1 MKEVSSR
8 EKDSLFTRCCLLR
21 LKEGFDFKIA
31 TFIHLFCRVVKCVLH
46 LPSHIWIGCF
56 VMKSLSL
63 FHTAELC
70 QRTRNVFSFWL
81 PHFVDPY
88 RLYNYSLEG
97 LWSGGRGWIYFGGG
111 WRARVRLKE
120 GVFGTRQT
128 LGATPAPGARAT
140 VIATWKQE
148 ELWHGGDSHN
158 LHYLH
163 QQLGAWLPRRFLH
176 SSWHCPN
183 FPLPTQGRVIC
194 LFLLCSSKWDRGAE
208 PPNFDNF
215 AWPLWPHAMLSLLQ
229 LNEVHY
235 RHWFSP
241 KKLRLHIGSFSISLV
256 HRWCYS

>member
-111 WRARVRLKE
+111 WRASDWRRECLGHAKLLGQHLLLGHVLQLLQHENKRNCGMVVIHTTYIICINNLVHGSQGGFSIHPGTVPISRFRPKE
-120 GVFGTRQT
+120 EWFAYFYSVPQNGTEGLSRQIST
-128 LGATPAPGARAT
+128 ISRGLSDPMP
-140 VIATWKQE
+140 
-148 ELWHGGDSHN
+148 
-158 LHYLH
+158 
-163 QQLGAWLPRRFLH
+163 
-176 SSWHCPN
+176 
-183 FPLPTQGRVIC
+183 
-194 LFLLCSSKWDRGAE
+194 CS
-208 PPNFDNF
+208 
-215 AWPLWPHAMLSLLQ
+215 LSL
-229 LNEVHY
+229 
-235 RHWFSP
+235 SP
-241 KKLRLHIGSFSISLV
+241 SAEWGSLPPLILSKKVETV
-256 HRWCYS
+256 HRQFTSTEMMS